1 MTSSPPVTTAGS
13 ASVPTALEA
22 AEVALL
28 RATGTEVGRHD
39 VSVNGVRLHYLTC
52 GQDESRPPLLLLH
65 GRGCAAARFAPV
77 LPLLAAER
85 RVFALDLPGWGLS
98 AKPPFTGRTAQD
110 ALDLWVGAVRGF
122 LDAQAIDVVDL
133 AGHSMGGF
141 TALGFALAHPERVNR
156 LALVDPGGLG
166 RRMQLDVRLY
176 FALGPERLRRI
187 FGQRLTR
194 LVARRETPRRS
205 NPALAAEDLVFSDA
219 LVNQPE
225 VIPSGAKAFSAWVSP
240 ITGVHLTLTD
250 RLAELAMPVLLLW
263 GIRDQV
269 TPYEAAMPAARKLR
283 DGTLVTFVRCGHFPF
298 IERPDDFAHVLLT
311 WLKNI
316 HVRSRA

>member
-1 MTSSPPVTTAGS
+1 MTSSPPAS
-13 ASVPTALEA
+13 AAATVPAALEA
-22 AEVALL
+22 AELALL
-28 RATGTEVGRHD
+28 NATGVEVGRHE

-52 GQDESRPPLLLLH
+52 GQDESRPPLLLH

-85 RVFALDLPGWGLS
+85 RVIALDLPGWGLS

-122 LDAQAIDVVDL
+122 LDAQDIAVVDL

-156 LALVDPGGLG
+156 LALVDPGGLD

-176 FALGPERLRRI
+176 FALGPERLRRL
-187 FGQRLTR
+187 FGPRLTR
-194 LVARRETPRRS
+194 LVARREAPRRS
-205 NPALAAEDLVFSDA
+205 SPALAGEDLAFSDA
-219 LVNQPE
+219 LAMQAE
-225 VIPSGAKAFSAWVSP
+225 IIPSGAKAFSAWVGL
-240 ITGVHLTLTD
+240 TGVHLTLTD
-250 RLAELAMPVLLLW
+250 RLPELAMPVLLLW

-269 TPYEAAMPAARKLR
+269 TPYDAAMPAARKLR
-283 DGTLVTFVRCGHFPF
+283 DGTLVTFVRCGHSPF